1 MVGRPAAGAPS
12 PPLRIRAVIFD
23 LDGTLVDSAGEIAA
37 ALASTFR
44 SLGLE
49 PLALHEVERL
59 IGKGVRVLVERG
71 LELRGA
77 QRVDLDD
84 AAARMESFYGEVV
97 GREAKLYP
105 GVREGL
111 ERLRGAGM
119 PMALVTN
126 KPRYFTLELLDRL
139 RVREFFAA
147 VVAGDDGLAAK
158 PRGDMLVH
166 AARELGFEPA
176 GTLMIGDSAND
187 AAAARNAGCPV
198 WCVRY
203 GYTEG
208 LPPETLDCDRLV
220 DDIDQAAR
228 FIVAGDV

>member
-1 MVGRPAAGAPS
+1 
-12 PPLRIRAVIFD
+12 LRIRAVIFD

-97 GREAKLYP
+97 GHEAKLYA

-111 ERLRGAGM
+111 ERLRQARI

-147 VVAGDDGLAAK
+147 VVAGDDGLPAK